1 MGLVAQWSE
10 QATHN
15 RLVVGSIPTGPTKL
29 KFMLKKLKPIQ
40 ACSYCLRVGSD
51 SNDPDGNKWHA
62 DHVIPKTKYL
72 GSNKDLS
79 NLVKSCARCNL
90 RKSNKLGVMPQHGSL
105 YADGTIHN
113 KLKEKEL
120 MLMIEDECEVCLE
133 PKNKTDISINQ
144 AANEHCVS
152 IDTVRRAIHN
162 GQINGVYKVKR
173 KNGLQYFFP
182 RNSANKL
189 WRTGKTNDNSIS
201 VKECA
206 EQLGLSEKTIR
217 RMIKKNILKH
227 EKVWGMHGYED
238 TIQVDSVNS
247 FKSSNINKNNNK
259 ENKEIH
265 ELRKE
270 IIRLKKIIN
279 AIINLE
285 GE

>member
-1 MGLVAQWSE
+1 
-10 QATHN
+10 
-15 RLVVGSIPTGPTKL
+15 
-29 KFMLKKLKPIQ
+29 
-40 ACSYCLRVGSD
+40 
-51 SNDPDGNKWHA
+51 
-62 DHVIPKTKYL
+62 
-72 GSNKDLS
+72 
-79 NLVKSCARCNL
+79 
-90 RKSNKLGVMPQHGSL
+90 
-105 YADGTIHN
+105 
-113 KLKEKEL
+113 
-120 MLMIEDECEVCLE
+120 MLMIEDEYEVCLE

-162 GQINGVYKVKR
+162 GQINGVYKVKG

-227 EKVWGMHGYED
+227 EKVWGMHGYEH

-247 FKSSNINKNNNK
+247 FKSSNVNKNNNK

-265 ELRKE
+265 ELKKE

-279 AIINLE
+279 AIIDLE